1 MSESKTVLLGAGQHL
16 AYLNSGM
23 INRHGLIAGA
33 TGTGKTVTLQVLAEQ
48 FSRLGAPVFVAD
60 IKGDLSGIAAAGKP
74 HPKITERAVKMG
86 LEPITFSANPV
97 IFWDVYG
104 EQGHPL
110 RLTISELGPVV
121 LARLLGLNELQEDIL
136 QIVFQIADDQGLLL
150 LDLKD
155 LDALLRHI
163 DEDTNQYQS
172 DYGRISRQS
181 LGAIMRTVTA
191 FKREGAEQ
199 LFGEPAISLDDLLIQ
214 SESGAGMIHVLAADR
229 LYREG
234 PQVYAALLL
243 WLLSELFE
251 QMPEV
256 GDPETPKFVLFFDEA
271 HLLFDDVPKPLV
283 DKIEQVVRL
292 IRSKGV
298 GVYFVTQNPLD
309 LPETVLGQLGNRIQ
323 HALRAF
329 TPRDQKAVRA
339 AAQTFRSNAAV
350 DVETVITTMGV
361 GEALVST
368 LDVKGMPTPVDQVL
382 LRPPVSRIGPLT
394 SEERSAIIQRSRY
407 RGRFDQPIDRES
419 AFEHLKA
426 RRDAAER
433 AEVQAEQE
441 SERAAARQKT
451 TERPEPRSRRQSPM
465 EAFVTSAAR
474 AIGSQLG
481 RQLLRS
487 LLGSLKR

>member
-1 MSESKTVLLGAGQHL
+1 MKDSKTVLLGAGHQL
-16 AYLNSGM
+16 SYLNSGM

-48 FSRLGAPVFVAD
+48 FSRLGTPVFVAD

-86 LEPITFSANPV
+86 LEPVSFSTNPV

-172 DYGRISRQS
+172 DYGRISRLS

-199 LFGEPAISLDDLLIQ
+199 LFGEPAITLDDLLIQ

-298 GVYFVTQNPLD
+298 GVIFVTQNPLD

-339 AAQTFRSNAAV
+339 AAQTFRTNAAV
-350 DVETVITTMGV
+350 DVETVITSMGV

-368 LDVKGMPTPVDQVL
+368 LDAKGMPTPVDQVL

-426 RRDAAER
+426 RRDAADR
-433 AEVQAEQE
+433 AEAQAEQE
-441 SERAAARQKT
+441 NERAAARQQT